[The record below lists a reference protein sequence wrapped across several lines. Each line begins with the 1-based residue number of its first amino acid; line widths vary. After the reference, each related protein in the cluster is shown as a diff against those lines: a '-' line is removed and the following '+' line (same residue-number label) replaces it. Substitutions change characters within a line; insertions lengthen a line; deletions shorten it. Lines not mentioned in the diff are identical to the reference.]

1 MRCSARRRRA
11 AATISIARVILR
23 MFCTLAMRFW
33 TSRWLDMAAAAALGG
48 LVLRFVLVLG
58 LVLVRGLILCGCL
71 VPPAAADVAV
81 GVVLLQRLALLVEV
95 VAEIGRIVGDQRV
108 HGLLGLVRPVAAAD
122 LLQEL
127 AGLRARTLG
136 QTSEELGNP
145 IDRDAVEVAAHPGE
159 DLDDLVLDG
168 QGGALVLVQRGH
180 EPLAAGQRALGL

>member
-48 LVLRFVLVLG
+48 LVLVRG
-58 LVLVRGLILCGCL
+58 LVLFGCL

-108 HGLLGLVRPVAAAD
+108 DGLLGLVRP
-122 LLQEL
+122 
-127 AGLRARTLG
+127 
-136 QTSEELGNP
+136 
-145 IDRDAVEVAAHPGE
+145 
-159 DLDDLVLDG
+159 
-168 QGGALVLVQRGH
+168 
-180 EPLAAGQRALGL
+180 